1 MKRHPEILEAAIFD
15 GANALSKTEWEQDNG
30 AALERAVRQ
39 ILALCAADAKCSA
52 SYENPEGLLDAAIA
66 KLREKPIVLNY
77 YSDAAG
83 ADVTVKLTLAE
94 LGVALSHMIG
104 RTAQFI
110 PSMLAETVDGT
121 GRFLAEEYLSN
132 YVASRDNDD
141 YPLLMHLAVVCSDD
155 PPQKEVA
162 FDQSGESEFAVAMER
177 ATAPWYA
184 ESCEAV
190 DVRPLPPG
198 SDEDVEADVPTLLLS
213 GALDVRTPPFR
224 NQEAADNLSNA
235 RVVIFDYGLHGQ
247 YNANRMCVAKI
258 VSQFVNDPSL
268 LDALDTSCVDQ
279 QPSPFVFMTLEEL
292 GVSFED
298 E

>member
-1 MKRHPEILEAAIFD
+1 
-15 GANALSKTEWEQDNG
+15 
-30 AALERAVRQ
+30 
-39 ILALCAADAKCSA
+39 
-52 SYENPEGLLDAAIA
+52 
-66 KLREKPIVLNY
+66 
-77 YSDAAG
+77 
-83 ADVTVKLTLAE
+83 
-94 LGVALSHMIG
+94 
-104 RTAQFI
+104 
-110 PSMLAETVDGT
+110 MLAETVDGT